1 MPKNRLEREEI
12 LNRTMKLKKE
22 LYDGKYQT
30 KGDEWHEGAHTMLN
44 KLLDNIQE
52 YRY

>member
-22 LYDGKYQT
+22 LYGPLIREEIQKVVLDFFQLSLENIYVPQDG
-30 KGDEWHEGAHTMLN
+30 
-44 KLLDNIQE
+44 
-52 YRY
+52 